1 MKHLKN
7 IAISVFII
15 GISIL
20 TLIYSEKISSAIISS
35 VERCIRVVIPSLF
48 AFMVISSV
56 IIKSGMHR
64 YFSKPFRFI
73 SKQILHINENLFSV
87 FLISF
92 TGGYPVGAKNLT
104 ELYDNNEISKK
115 EAERMM
121 SFCYMPSPAFVMG
134 ISYPILYSSKK
145 AGIIIYLSI
154 AISTILFAVISGFF
168 VKVQNDN
175 KSEYKIKISSETIIS
190 SVESSAVSLFKICIM
205 IIFSSVIIA
214 FIEILLSEIGINKN
228 FCVLGNSFIEITSL
242 SRLEKDI
249 FRLLPFITALFSF
262 GGISVIMQIK
272 AITGNRFSFRYF
284 FISRIIIAF
293 LSAVVSE
300 IAVKFIIITVSKEAI
315 YIGSRENSILPSLIL
330 IIMIIYLL
338 WDKKTV
344 AKRKNM

>member
-7 IAISVFII
+7 IVISVFIT

-20 TLIYSEKISSAIISS
+20 ILIYSENISSAIINS

-56 IIKSGMHR
+56 IIKSGIHR
-64 YFSKPFRFI
+64 YFSRPFRLI
-73 SKQILHINENLFSV
+73 SRYILHINENLFSV
-87 FLISF
+87 FLMSF

-134 ISYPILYSSKK
+134 ISSVLYSSKK
-145 AGIIIYLSI
+145 SGIIIYLSI
-154 AISTILFAVISGFF
+154 AVSTILFAVISGFF
-168 VKVQNDN
+168 AKVQYDN

-214 FIEILLSEIGINKN
+214 FMEILLSKIGINEN

-272 AITGNRFSFRYF
+272 AITGNRFSLKCF
-284 FISRIIIAF
+284 FISRAIIAV
-293 LSAVVSE
+293 LSMIISK
-300 IAVKFIIITVSKEAI
+300 IAVKFISVTASKEAI
-315 YIGSRENSILPSLIL
+315 YIGSRDDSVLPSLIL

>member
-7 IAISVFII
+7 ITTSVFILVFT
-15 GISIL
+15 IL
-20 TLIYSEKISSAIISS
+20 TLIYSERISTGIINS
-35 VERCIRVVIPSLF
+35 VERCLRIVIPSLF

-56 IIKSGMHR
+56 IIKSGLHR
-64 YFSKPFRFI
+64 YFSRPFRLI
-73 SKQILHINENLFSV
+73 SRYILHINENLFSV
-87 FLISF
+87 FLMSF

-115 EAERMM
+115 EAERML
-121 SFCYMPSPAFVMG
+121 SFCYMPSPAFIMG

-168 VKVQNDN
+168 VKVQYDN

-190 SVESSAVSLFKICIM
+190 SVESTAVSLFKICIM

-214 FIEILLSEIGINKN
+214 FMEILLSEIGISEN

-249 FRLLPFITALFSF
+249 FRLLPIITALFSF

-272 AITGNRFSFRYF
+272 AITGDRFSLKYF

-293 LSAVVSE
+293 LSSIISE
-300 IAVKFIIITVSKEAI
+300 IAVKFISITVSKEAI
-315 YIGSRENSILPSLIL
+315 HIGSRENSVLPSIIL

>member
-7 IAISVFII
+7 IVISVFIT

-20 TLIYSEKISSAIISS
+20 TLIYSEKISSAIINS
-35 VERCIRVVIPSLF
+35 VERCIKVVIPSLF

-56 IIKSGMHR
+56 IIKSGLHK
-64 YFSKPFRFI
+64 YFSRPFRLI
-73 SKQILHINENLFSV
+73 SRYILHINENLFSV
-87 FLISF
+87 FLMSF
-92 TGGYPVGAKNLT
+92 TGGYPVGAKNLA

-115 EAERMM
+115 EAERML

-134 ISYPILYSSKK
+134 ISSVLYSSKK

-154 AISTILFAVISGFF
+154 AVSTILFAVISGFF
-168 VKVQNDN
+168 AKVQYDN

-214 FIEILLSEIGINKN
+214 FVDILFSEIGVNENIS
-228 FCVLGNSFIEITSL
+228 VITNSLIEITTL
-242 SRLEKDI
+242 TDFKKDI
-249 FRLLPFITALFSF
+249 FRFLPFITALFSF

-272 AITGNRFSFRYF
+272 AIVKDRFSLKYF

-293 LSAVVSE
+293 LSAIVSE
-300 IAVKFIIITVSKEAI
+300 IAVKFISITVSKEAI
-315 YIGSRENSILPSLIL
+315 YIGSRENSVLPSIIL